1 MDGWYA
7 SKCTILLLEREYP
20 SPNETLYSEPANIS
34 ASACSMHSLS
44 TEPPPPRRV
53 WLETG
58 HSALRDHLMYS
69 VRRPSPP
76 QLERLRVCTPCPQQF
91 SHSTRP
97 SRSLMEAVGATSAIV
112 GLAIPVFKCAKE
124 LRDRI
129 KLVCPLSSSPFA
141 YLHSAHDNS
150 PSVSAGRIGESGT
163 LGSTHRI

>member
-1 MDGWYA
+1 MRPSARYYCLNVNIHRPMRPSTLSLPISQPVYA
-7 SKCTILLLEREYP
+7 ACTRCQLSRRLLGE
-20 SPNETLYSEPANIS
+20 S
-34 ASACSMHSLS
+34 
-44 TEPPPPRRV
+44 V
-53 WLETG
+53 
-58 HSALRDHLMYS
+58 LRDHLMYS

-112 GLAIPVFKCAKE
+112 GLAIPVFKFAKE